1 MSKKLRASIRASVVL
16 FGLGA
21 VTYASSAMACGDDVK
36 VQHASWQGEQ
46 GSELFHLAQ
55 AGPGNHS
62 IVGMWSFTMTPT
74 AGPGDSGYQ
83 QWHSDG
89 TELMNSAGRSPA
101 SENFCMGVWR
111 QTAPSR
117 YHLNHYALS
126 YDPALGTI
134 NARVIIK
141 EDVTLNPTGTSY
153 SGSFTLDVY
162 DPSGTTQVAHQNGQV
177 TAQRIRAN

>member
-1 MSKKLRASIRASVVL
+1 MSSKLRVSIRASVVL

-36 VQHASWQGEQ
+36 VQPASLQGQ
-46 GSELFHLAQ
+46 RGAQLFLEADL
-55 AGPGNHS
+55 PIRS

-111 QTAPSR
+111 QTGLLR

-126 YDPALGTI
+126 YDPTLGTI

-141 EDVTLNPTGTSY
+141 EDVTLSPTGTSY
-153 SGSFTLDVY
+153 SGTFTLDVY
-162 DPSGTTQVAHQNGQV
+162 DPSGTTQVGHQDGQV
-177 TAQRIRAN
+177 TAQRVSAN

>member
-1 MSKKLRASIRASVVL
+1 MSNKLRFSIRASAVL

-36 VQHASWQGEQ
+36 FQPASWQGEQ
-46 GSELFHLAQ
+46 NGKLFHLAQ
-55 AGPGNHS
+55 ANHS

-74 AGPGDSGYQ
+74 AGPGDFGYQ

-89 TELMNSAGRSPA
+89 TELMNSGGRAPA
-101 SENFCMGVWR
+101 SENFCMGVWK
-111 QTAPSR
+111 QTGLSR

-126 YDPALGTI
+126 YDPSSGTI

-141 EDVTLNPTGTSY
+141 EDVTLNSTGNSY

-162 DPSGTTQVAHQNGQV
+162 DPTGTTAVAHQNGQV
-177 TAQRIRAN
+177 TAQRVSAN

>member
-162 DPSGTTQVAHQNGQV
+162 DPSGTTAVAHQNGQV
-177 TAQRIRAN
+177 TAQRVSAN